1 MTEEKRETDGVL
13 RDSTPIISHMEQEPG
28 IREVPL
34 QQHLKK
40 QAHSSPDDI
49 TLFWK
54 DLTVRVPI
62 KESKNMSERI
72 TNNPNFSI
80 VDGKPMKTVIQNLTG
95 YAKPRE
101 LIGLLG
107 PSGAGKTVLLNI
119 FSDRLNLATGSI
131 YNRDVTINQNVT
143 LTRSIFGKK
152 CAYVMQD
159 DVLLDTLT
167 PHECLTF
174 SANLRLSTSQ
184 EEKDKAVMD
193 VIAALR
199 LQTCM
204 NTLVISNIIIGW
216 ECIEERYIRRREKK
230 NFYWS

>member
-1 MTEEKRETDGVL
+1 MKEERKETNDILRE
-13 RDSTPIISHMEQEPG
+13 STPIISHMEQDPG
-28 IREVPL
+28 TKESPM

-40 QAHSSPDDI
+40 SSPDDI

-62 KESKNMSERI
+62 KENKDLPERI
-72 TNNPNFSI
+72 TNNPNFNI
-80 VDGKPMKTVIQNLTG
+80 VDGKPMKTIMQNLTG

-119 FSDRLNLATGSI
+119 FSDRLHLATGSI
-131 YNRDVTINQNVT
+131 YNRDVTINKNVA
-143 LTRSIFGKK
+143 LTRSVFGKK

-184 EEKDKAVMD
+184 AEKDQAVMN
-193 VIAALR
+193 VIASLR

-204 NTLVISNIIIGW
+204 NTLVITIIIIGW
-216 ECIEERYIRRREKK
+216 ECIKKRYIRRREKK